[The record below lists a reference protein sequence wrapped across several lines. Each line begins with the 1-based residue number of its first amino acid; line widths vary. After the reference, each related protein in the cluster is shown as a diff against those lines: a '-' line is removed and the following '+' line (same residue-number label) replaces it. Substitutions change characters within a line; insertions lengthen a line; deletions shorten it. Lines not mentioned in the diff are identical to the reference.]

1 MATRTVTVELEAK
14 VIGFQSG
21 MREAKA
27 STSDLND
34 ELDDLG
40 KHDREFDALEKR
52 TAGVTV
58 STKEAAKATDGLG
71 EQLKQTGADARFLSA
86 ELAKTRREVEELAA
100 AFALT
105 GDPDT
110 LAKYKKQKSYLSQL
124 TRLAKD
130 VAGGDGS
137 ASASGPEAAGA
148 DIGKKVGTSAVKSFT
163 AVFGEGLASPA
174 TWIVA
179 GAALAPVGVALGG
192 AILTGIGLAGI
203 AAGVA
208 GQIDNPLV
216 QEAGSRLGQKVGSG
230 FTEATEVFA
239 KPVAELLD
247 GLGKEWD
254 RLALGLK
261 TTFGYLADEI
271 PTLGEGVNGFL
282 DAFIPGMER
291 AAVAAMPL
299 VDTFAHW
306 LPQFGAELAFL
317 FDEMASHADEANDGL
332 KLLLGTIS
340 AIIAVADAGI
350 VVFSALFDALKWTTP
365 AIGALI
371 AVGDAGGEASKHLD
385 VAANSTAAA
394 AARAKE
400 AAPSYAELSKRLKD
414 TAVTADTLAGEMVDK
429 VINTFLAADEAT
441 LGLAES
447 QTRLADTLKEN
458 GRAFDIHSAKGQANR
473 EAILSVVR
481 ANLQMYDTMISAGYS
496 AEQAA
501 KSYDDNTAAL
511 EAQLRKAKFTNKQ
524 INDLIGSYRNVPGKV
539 DTAIAVNGLTD
550 AINDLNDLL
559 RLINHLPPR
568 KQVVI
573 ETVHVDR
580 FNRIAQRWGGVHYAA
595 DGLVS
600 FGGAGIYSG
609 GPVYGIAEPET
620 GGEAFVPR
628 FGDYARSMGILSEA
642 ASWYGAAV
650 QPLARSRAA
659 AGIWPAGGASG
670 TAGDDHSVHLTVQ
683 AARANL
689 DYSELQAWQRNAE
702 IRQRVGRPR

>member
-1 MATRTVTVELEAK
+1 M
-14 VIGFQSG
+14 
-21 MREAKA
+21 
-27 STSDLND
+27 
-34 ELDDLG
+34 
-40 KHDREFDALEKR
+40 KR
-52 TAGVTV
+52 TAI
-58 STKEAAKATDGLG
+58 
-71 EQLKQTGADARFLSA
+71 DARFLST
-86 ELAKTRREVEELAA
+86 ELAKTRGEVLALAA
-100 AFALT
+100 AFAATGGQSDLDAFKQKKRYQSALERIERELKPGAGGEAAAQAAEVGSSLGRLIGLSANQSLKAALT
-105 GDPDT
+105 GGI
-110 LAKYKKQKSYLSQL
+110 
-124 TRLAKD
+124 
-130 VAGGDGS
+130 AG
-137 ASASGPEAAGA
+137 PVIAGA
-148 DIGKKVGTSAVKSFT
+148 LI
-163 AVFGEGLASPA
+163 P
-174 TWIVA
+174 VA
-179 GAALAPVGVALGG
+179 IELGVMVGG
-192 AILTGIGLAGI
+192 AMLTGVGLAGI
-203 AAGVA
+203 GAGIA

-282 DAFIPGMER
+282 DAFIPGLER

-350 VVFSALFDALKWTTP
+350 VVFSALSDALKWTTP

-400 AAPSYAELSKRLKD
+400 AAPSYAELSKRLKE

-447 QTRLADTLKEN
+447 QTRLADTLKKN

-473 EAILSVVR
+473 QAILSVVQ
-481 ANLQMYDTMISAGYS
+481 ANIQMYDTMIAAGLLGGGCGEGVRPEHCLAWS
-496 AEQAA
+496 
-501 KSYDDNTAAL
+501 SSCVRRN
-511 EAQLRKAKFTNKQ
+511 FTQKE
-524 INDLIGSYRNVPGKV
+524 IDDLIGKYKQGARQGQHHDCHGRAWPRPSMTWPTCSARSTASRRNV
-539 DTAIAVNGLTD
+539 
-550 AINDLNDLL
+550 
-559 RLINHLPPR
+559 
-568 KQVVI
+568 KQVDIV
-573 ETVHVDR
+573 TRARRQHHRPDR
-580 FNRIAQRWGGVHYAA
+580 AA
-595 DGLVS
+595 VGRRPLRRRRPGQLRAAPAS
-600 FGGAGIYSG
+600 T
-609 GPVYGIAEPET
+609 PEAPYT
-620 GGEAFVPR
+620 ASRSRRPAARRSCHGH
-628 FGDYARSMGILSEA
+628 GDYARSMGILSEA

-650 QPLARSRAA
+650 QPLMARSRAA
-659 AGIWPAGGASG
+659 AGGWPTGAGERRGGRRQLGAPDR
-670 TAGDDHSVHLTVQ
+670 AGD
-683 AARANL
+683 ARANL
-689 DYSELQAWQRNAE
+689 DYNELQAWQRNAE